1 MNELVL
7 PFAVMA
13 LTVAVMLGLLAVFR
27 KWLAQREQID
37 RESRPAAPE
46 ARAQLASRPHK
57 NAPNRTKRRLAA

>member
-13 LTVAVMLGLLAVFR
+13 LTVAVMLGLLVVFR
-27 KWLAQREQID
+27 KWLALREQID

-46 ARAQLASRPHK
+46 ARAQSTHRPHQS
-57 NAPNRTKRRLAA
+57 APNRTKERLAA